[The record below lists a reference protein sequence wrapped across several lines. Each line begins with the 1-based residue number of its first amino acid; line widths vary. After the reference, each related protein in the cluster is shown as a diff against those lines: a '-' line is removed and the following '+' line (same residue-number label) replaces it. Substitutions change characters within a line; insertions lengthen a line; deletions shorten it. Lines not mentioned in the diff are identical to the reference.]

1 MESGNAVDFG
11 LLVAH
16 RAGWCTI
23 SCLTTSNGDLL
34 LVISPCWTFGFLP
47 CQGNLRL
54 DHSVELSFVQSLL
67 FLMVAYV
74 LFALFICLPCLLR
87 PQHSYAL
94 SLHLFAVS
102 QLATM
107 ILVL

>member
-1 MESGNAVDFG
+1 MLWILGC
-11 LLVAH
+11 LLLN
-16 RAGWCTI
+16 AGWCTI

-54 DHSVELSFVQSLL
+54 DHSVELSSVQSLL
-67 FLMVAYV
+67 FLMVACV
-74 LFALFICLPCLLR
+74 LFALFVCLPCLL
-87 PQHSYAL
+87 PPPHSYAL

-102 QLATM
+102 QLLTM

>member
-87 PQHSYAL
+87 PPHSYAL